1 MNVTSFLP
9 AVGLVLLGAACLGCG
24 LWAGLRIGEARWIAE
39 SQNLQQ
45 EIMRLIREVETAQA
59 QLQTQLQQPVQRHS
73 PLPRPVV
80 KGKQLTDD
88 KEKSAKK

>member
-1 MNVTSFLP
+1 MAELL
-9 AVGLVLLGAACLGCG
+9 LVILGAACFGCG
-24 LWAGLRIGEARWIAE
+24 LWAGLRIQPAGLLRRIASLESWIADLANQVE
-39 SQNLQQ
+39 QLQAA
-45 EIMRLIREVETAQA
+45 LA